1 MAEST
6 RTLLIEIGTEELP
19 PVALPRLE
27 AAFRD
32 GVVQGLEQA
41 ELGHGPVHSYATP
54 RRLALQVEAL
64 QARQEDKAIERRGPA
79 LNVAFDDHGRPTKAA
94 EGFAR
99 SCGATVEQ
107 LERLETPKGTWLA
120 WRGVQPGRAATELL
134 PDIVNQSLSRLP
146 IPKRMRWGSGQ
157 ATFVRPVHWI
167 VFLLGADVVPA
178 TLMDVTSGRTTR
190 GHRFHAPE
198 PIELAS
204 ADDYAERLRGEGR
217 VEASF
222 EARRERIRRGVLRLA
237 EQEQGVA
244 IMDEGLLDEVTAL
257 VEWPVPLVGSF
268 DPGFLEVPEEALISS
283 MQGHQKYFPVRGQ
296 DGQLLP
302 LFITVANI
310 ESRDPDQVRSGNERV
325 IRPRLADADFFWQQ
339 DRKRPLIDRLADL
352 KGVIFQKQ
360 LGTLYDKT
368 QRVAHLAEQL
378 AVEMDHDPAP
388 VARAAW
394 LARCDLGTEMVG
406 EFPELQ
412 GIMGRYYAL
421 HDGEPKAV
429 ADAILEHYRP
439 RYAGEA
445 IPATPA
451 GRLLAIAERADTL
464 AGIFAIGLA
473 PTGDKDPFAL
483 RRAALGLMRT
493 LIEGELP
500 LDLEGLLGRAAV
512 LLPEG
517 IAGRSIAEEVYDFC
531 LERLRGYYQEQGIGA
546 ELFEAV
552 LAVRPRCPL
561 DFHRRL
567 LACRRFA
574 GLPEAEALAAANK
587 RIGNILRKAGE
598 TVPDTV
604 ASAQL
609 KEPAEQALARS
620 LEATREQLQ
629 PRLAEGDYAGALEGL
644 ARLREPVDTFFD
656 DILVMAEDPGVRVNR
671 LALLKAIQAL
681 FLEIADVSRL
691 PGR

>member
-32 GVVQGLEQA
+32 GILQGLEQA
-41 ELGHGPVHSYATP
+41 ELSHGEVRSFAAP
-54 RRLALQVEAL
+54 RRLAVQVEGL
-64 QARQEDKAIERRGPA
+64 QTRQADKAIERRGPA
-79 LNVAFDDHGRPTKAA
+79 VKVAFDDDGNPTKAA

-99 SCGATVEQ
+99 SCGTTVDT
-107 LERLETPKGTWLA
+107 LERLETPKGAWLA
-120 WRGVQPGRAATELL
+120 WRGTQEGKPAVELL
-134 PDIVNQSLSRLP
+134 PDIVAGSLNRLP

-157 ATFVRPVHWI
+157 ATFVRPVHWV
-167 VFLLGADVVPA
+167 VFLLGDELVPA
-178 TLMDVTSGRTTR
+178 TLMDIPAGRSTR

-198 PIELAS
+198 AIELAH
-204 ADDYAERLRGEGR
+204 ADDYAQALREQGR

-222 EARRERIRRGVLRLA
+222 AARRERIHDGVLRLA
-237 EQEQGVA
+237 QEE
-244 IMDEGLLDEVTAL
+244 EGEALVDPELLDEVTAL
-257 VEWPVPLVGSF
+257 VEWPVPMLGSF

-283 MQGHQKYFPVRGQ
+283 MQGHQKYFPVRGA
-296 DGQLLP
+296 DGRLLP

-310 ESRDPDQVRSGNERV
+310 DSRDPEQVRAGNERV

-339 DRKRPLIDRLADL
+339 DRKRPLADRLSDL
-352 KGVIFQKQ
+352 KGVIFQKK
-360 LGTLYDKT
+360 LGTLHDKT
-368 QRVAHLAEQL
+368 RRVAHLAEQL
-378 AVEMDHDPAP
+378 AVEMGQDPEP

-412 GIMGRYYAL
+412 GIMGRYYAR

-439 RYAGEA
+439 RYAGES
-445 IPATPA
+445 IPATRE

-493 LIEGELP
+493 LIEGEMP

-517 IAGRSIAEEVYDFC
+517 IAGRSVAEEVYDFC

-546 ELFEAV
+546 ELFDAV

-574 GLPEAEALAAANK
+574 GVPEAEALAAANK
-587 RIGNILRKAGE
+587 RIGNILRKTE
-598 TVPDTV
+598 EPVPERVDQTL
-604 ASAQL
+604 L
-609 KEPAEQALARS
+609 KEPAEEALGAALTETRGS
-620 LEATREQLQ
+620 LE
-629 PRLAEGDYAGALEGL
+629 PRLAEADYAGALEAL
-644 ARLREPVDTFFD
+644 AGLREPVDRFFD
-656 DILVMAEDPGVRVNR
+656 EILVMAEDPAVRRNR
-671 LALLKAIQAL
+671 LALLKTIQGL

-691 PGR
+691 PAR